1 MIWAAPR
8 PSVAILTSFTGW
20 IYARSALA
28 QENDQLLGALLSRIP
43 MFLYVG
49 LFIALVVATLF
60 VVVMR
65 FYKGL
70 LKEEGY
76 LMHTLPVKEWQL
88 IASKGVTATVTVLI
102 SMVLA
107 AVSIVLLNLVG
118 NLSGIGE
125 LFQAVGEACR
135 KHPESFLY
143 ALEALLVVLAG
154 IMTEVYKIY
163 TSLSIGQLM
172 TKHRMIWSVAAY
184 IGMGRAYPVWV
195 DAADRVRT
203 SNRGDFRPDL
213 YRFFLPAD
221 RPDRFGH
228 SVCVLRGA
236 DRDLPCGQRTDS
248 QPEAESGVGVRKEA
262 RAALQCER
270 LHAACEPCK
279 QASASRRRGYADR
292 HQARGQRIRS

>member
-1 MIWAAPR
+1 MTGKLMKYEFRSVFKQIGVIWAALPA
-8 PSVAILTSFTGW
+8 VAILTSFTGW

-28 QENDQLLGALLSRIP
+28 QENDQLLGALLARIP

-88 IASKGVTATVTVLI
+88 ITSKGVTATVTVLI

-107 AVSIVLLNLVG
+107 AVSIILLNLVG
-118 NLSGIGE
+118 NLSEIGE

-143 ALEALLVVLAG
+143 ALEALLVVLVS

-163 TSLSIGQLM
+163 ASLSIGQLM
-172 TKHRMIWSVAAY
+172 AKHRIIWSVAAY
-184 IGMGRAYPVWV
+184 IGIGVAFTLLGSILLTTFEHPIMLISERIFT
-195 DAADRVRT
+195 DFADNYHQIVQT
-203 SNRGDFRPDL
+203 VLGTAFL
-213 YRFFLPAD
+213 YFAVQIAIF
-221 RPDRFGH
+221 H
-228 SVCVLRGA
+228 VVS
-236 DRDLPCGQRTDS
+236 
-248 QPEAESGVGVRKEA
+248 
-262 RAALQCER
+262 ER
-270 LHAACEPCK
+270 ILSLKLNLE
-279 QASASRRRGYADR
+279 
-292 HQARGQRIRS
+292 

>member
-1 MIWAAPR
+1 MTGKLMKYEFRSVFKQIGVIWAALPA
-8 PSVAILTSFTGW
+8 VAILTSFTGW

-102 SMVLA
+102 SMALA
-107 AVSIVLLNLVG
+107 AVSIILLNLVG

-125 LFQAVGEACR
+125 LFQAVGEASGEFPVRLGSPSRGTCR
-135 KHPESFLY
+135 HHDR
-143 ALEALLVVLAG
+143 
-154 IMTEVYKIY
+154 
-163 TSLSIGQLM
+163 SL
-172 TKHRMIWSVAAY
+172 
-184 IGMGRAYPVWV
+184 
-195 DAADRVRT
+195 
-203 SNRGDFRPDL
+203 
-213 YRFFLPAD
+213 
-221 RPDRFGH
+221 
-228 SVCVLRGA
+228 
-236 DRDLPCGQRTDS
+236 
-248 QPEAESGVGVRKEA
+248 
-262 RAALQCER
+262 
-270 LHAACEPCK
+270 
-279 QASASRRRGYADR
+279 
-292 HQARGQRIRS
+292 

>member
-1 MIWAAPR
+1 MTGKLMKYEFRSVFKQIGVIWAALPA
-8 PSVAILTSFTGW
+8 VAILTSFTGW

-125 LFQAVGEACR
+125 LFQAVVFYVVGLVCGMIR
-135 KHPESFLY
+135 FFFFY
-143 ALEALLVVLAG
+143 AFYSVLVLLAG

-163 TSLSIGQLM
+163 ASLSIGQLM
-172 TKHRMIWSVAAY
+172 AKHRMIWSVAAY
-184 IGMGRAYPVWV
+184 IGIGVVLTLLGSMLLTA
-195 DAADRVRT
+195 
-203 SNRGDFRPDL
+203 
-213 YRFFLPAD
+213 
-221 RPDRFGH
+221 FGH
-228 SVCVLRGA
+228 PIVVISDRIFTDFSYRQIVQTVLGTA
-236 DRDLPCGQRTDS
+236 FVYFAVQIAIFHVVS
-248 QPEAESGVGVRKEA
+248 
-262 RAALQCER
+262 ER
-270 LHAACEPCK
+270 ILSLKLNLE
-279 QASASRRRGYADR
+279 
-292 HQARGQRIRS
+292 

>member
-1 MIWAAPR
+1 MRSKMTGKLMKYEFRSVFKQIGVIWAALPA
-8 PSVAILTSFTGW
+8 VAILTSFTGW

-125 LFQAVGEACR
+125 MFQAVGEACR

-163 TSLSIGQLM
+163 ASLSIGQLM
-172 TKHRMIWSVAAY
+172 AKHRMIWSVAAY
-184 IGMGRAYPVWV
+184 IGIGVVLTLLGSILLTA
-195 DAADRVRT
+195 
-203 SNRGDFRPDL
+203 
-213 YRFFLPAD
+213 
-221 RPDRFGH
+221 FGH
-228 SVCVLRGA
+228 PIVVISDRIFTDFSYRQIVQTVLGTA
-236 DRDLPCGQRTDS
+236 FVYFAVQIAIFHVVS
-248 QPEAESGVGVRKEA
+248 
-262 RAALQCER
+262 ER
-270 LHAACEPCK
+270 ILSLKLNLE
-279 QASASRRRGYADR
+279 
-292 HQARGQRIRS
+292 

>member
-1 MIWAAPR
+1 MTGKLMKYEFRSVFKQIGVIWAALPA
-8 PSVAILTSFTGW
+8 VAILTSFTGW

-102 SMVLA
+102 SVVLA

-125 LFQAVGEACR
+125 MFQAVGEACR

-163 TSLSIGQLM
+163 ASLSIGQLM
-172 TKHRMIWSVAAY
+172 AKHRMIWSVAAY
-184 IGMGRAYPVWV
+184 IGIGVVLTLLGSMLLTA
-195 DAADRVRT
+195 
-203 SNRGDFRPDL
+203 
-213 YRFFLPAD
+213 
-221 RPDRFGH
+221 FGH
-228 SVCVLRGA
+228 PIVVISDRIFTDFSYRQIVQTVLGTA
-236 DRDLPCGQRTDS
+236 FVYFAVQIAIFHVVS
-248 QPEAESGVGVRKEA
+248 
-262 RAALQCER
+262 ER
-270 LHAACEPCK
+270 ILSLKLNLE
-279 QASASRRRGYADR
+279 
-292 HQARGQRIRS
+292 

>member
-1 MIWAAPR
+1 MWD
-8 PSVAILTSFTGW
+8 F
-20 IYARSALA
+20 
-28 QENDQLLGALLSRIP
+28 
-43 MFLYVG
+43 
-49 LFIALVVATLF
+49 FIALVVATLF

-163 TSLSIGQLM
+163 ASLSIGQLM
-172 TKHRMIWSVAAY
+172 AKHRMIWSVAAY
-184 IGMGRAYPVWV
+184 IGIGGRAYPCLG
-195 DAADRVRT
+195 R
-203 SNRGDFRPDL
+203 
-213 YRFFLPAD
+213 
-221 RPDRFGH
+221 
-228 SVCVLRGA
+228 C
-236 DRDLPCGQRTDS
+236 C
-248 QPEAESGVGVRKEA
+248 
-262 RAALQCER
+262 
-270 LHAACEPCK
+270 
-279 QASASRRRGYADR
+279 
-292 HQARGQRIRS
+292 

>member
-1 MIWAAPR
+1 MTGKLMKYEFRSVFKQIGVIWAALPA
-8 PSVAILTSFTGW
+8 VAILTSFTGW

-118 NLSGIGE
+118 NLSGILYFLQATGE
-125 LFQAVGEACR
+125 TVQR
-135 KHPESFLY
+135 YPESLLY
-143 ALEALLVVLAG
+143 CLEALLVVLAG

-172 TKHRMIWSVAAY
+172 AKHRMIWSVAAY
-184 IGMGRAYPVWV
+184 IGIGVVLTLLGSILLTALGHPIVV
-195 DAADRVRT
+195 ISDRIFT
-203 SNRGDFRPDL
+203 DFS
-213 YRFFLPAD
+213 YRQI
-221 RPDRFGH
+221 
-228 SVCVLRGA
+228 VQTVLGTA
-236 DRDLPCGQRTDS
+236 FVYFAVQIAIFHVVS
-248 QPEAESGVGVRKEA
+248 
-262 RAALQCER
+262 ER
-270 LHAACEPCK
+270 ILSLKLNLE
-279 QASASRRRGYADR
+279 
-292 HQARGQRIRS
+292 